1 MIPFLPGYRKTLLE
15 ALKPIQ
21 TSKKH
26 GMFID
31 GCFHHCQ
38 ASYDAFWS
46 GPHAPHVNNK
56 VSIYNPL
63 PCLYCGLIVDTDA
76 VPENCNLH
84 SKICQLVFQ
93 PLSECRRVSFERWEA
108 NVDDA
113 IREWVIISVLR
124 ATLHH
129 GQGPWPLNSEVPWNS
144 SEGHIWNQI
153 VWSWAFNCSVKTCDQ
168 TMNQILN
175 LYHPIV
181 WVPSIQISYN
191 K

>member
-1 MIPFLPGYRKTLLE
+1 MIPFFPGYRRTLLE

-38 ASYDAFWS
+38 ASYNAFWS

-56 VSIYNPL
+56 VSIYNPFL
-63 PCLYCGLIVDTDA
+63 RLYCGLIVDTHV

-84 SKICQLVFQ
+84 SKICQVAFQ
-93 PLSECRRVSFERWEA
+93 SLSECWQVSFEWWEA

-113 IREWVIISVLR
+113 IRDWVIVSVLR

-129 GQGPWPLNSEVPWNS
+129 GQGPRPLNSEGPWNS
-144 SEGHIWNQI
+144 SEGPYLELNC
-153 VWSWAFNCSVKTCDQ
+153 VSWAFNCSVKTCDQ
-168 TMNQILN
+168 TIKYQILIH
-175 LYHPIV
+175 YHPIRV
-181 WVPSIQISYN
+181 GPFHTN
-191 K
+191 KL